1 MLRGV
6 IEVGDEVRIGES
18 GASIFVVREVDPGE
32 GRAERIAAA
41 ATPLEAEEASS
52 ISDDRCAA
60 ARPLGVISM

>member
-32 GRAERIAAA
+32 GRAVIESVDDSAAGRY
-41 ATPLEAEEASS
+41 PFSM
-52 ISDDRCAA
+52 
-60 ARPLGVISM
+60 PLGALSKVDTGD